1 MFYKK
6 IFIGLS
12 IFLFIQ
18 TEVIAQTDSAHF
30 ANYTTTANRN
40 KLYNNLVRSI
50 NKNLLLSLNDETES
64 YWEDAFSSIELLDY
78 KADWIRNRIFYAF
91 DSLQYRTTG
100 FQRALLELVYTAYPK
115 LFAKNV
121 TGLMTQ
127 TSNSKIFAMCAEY
140 LLQNSPDSY
149 RDEKTRTLLKKLL
162 VKKIKDAP
170 DDAILKSLSFR
181 LETKITQPAY
191 KILPAIFSKNFI
203 SGNVVMYSIQR
214 KDRNYPGIVLIRDS
228 DGKFWR
234 DSAGNIFNVPQLA
247 RSITNLPGYLTNG
260 NTPQG
265 IFRMDD
271 FGVSSSS
278 FIGPTTNIQLT
289 MPGETSLQL
298 FMKDSTITD
307 TAWTKEWYKKLMP
320 SGLKNYSPMYGSFYA
335 GKAGRTEIISHGT
348 TVDPEYYKG
357 SSYYPLTPTQGCLC
371 TKELWSASNGS
382 RVYSDQ
388 QKLVNAIQHAGGP
401 DGYCVVIEL
410 DDKKQAI
417 NINEVLPFILRSESL
432 K

>member
-6 IFIGLS
+6 IFIGLLLFLCVQNEVNAQNDS
-12 IFLFIQ
+12 I
-18 TEVIAQTDSAHF
+18 VF
-30 ANYTTTANRN
+30 AKYTMATNRN
-40 KLYNNLVRSI
+40 KLYNNLVRNI
-50 NKNLLLSLNDETES
+50 NKDLLLSINEETES
-64 YWEDAFSSIELLDY
+64 NWEDAFSSIELLHY
-78 KADWIRNRIFYAF
+78 NADWIRNRIVYAF
-91 DSLQYRTTG
+91 DSVQYRTPG
-100 FQRALLELVYTAYPK
+100 FQRALLELIYTEYPK
-115 LFAKNV
+115 LFVKNAKE
-121 TGLMTQ
+121 LLLQ
-127 TSNSKIFAMCAEY
+127 TSNSKNFAMCAEY
-140 LLQNSPDSY
+140 LLQNSN
-149 RDEKTRTLLKKLL
+149 DEKTRTFLKKLL
-162 VKKIKDAP
+162 IKKIKDAP

-181 LETKITQPAY
+181 LENKITQPAY
-191 KILPAIFSKNFI
+191 KILPTIFSKDFL
-203 SGNVVMYSIQR
+203 SGKVVMYSIQR
-214 KDRNYPGIVLIRDS
+214 KDRNYPGIVLIRNKE
-228 DGKFWR
+228 GKFIR

-247 RSITNLPGYLTNG
+247 RSITDLPGYLTNG

-265 IFRMDD
+265 IFRMYG

-289 MPGETSLQL
+289 MPAETSLQF

-307 TAWTKEWYKKLMP
+307 TAWTEEWYKKLLP
-320 SGLKNYSPMYGSFYA
+320 VSLKNYASLYGSYYA

-357 SSYYPLTPTQGCLC
+357 KTYFPITPTQGCLC

-388 QKLVNAIQHAGGP
+388 QKLIEAIKLAGGP

-410 DDKKQAI
+410 DDKKQPV
-417 NINEVLPFILRSESL
+417 NINEVLPFILRSESH

>member
-1 MFYKK
+1 MLFKK
-6 IFIGLS
+6 FFIGLLL
-12 IFLFIQ
+12 FLFIKI
-18 TEVIAQTDSAHF
+18 EIKAQADSVPF
-30 ANYTTTANRN
+30 AKYTTTAGRE
-40 KLYNNLVRSI
+40 KLYNNSVRTI

-78 KADWIRNRIFYAF
+78 KADWIRNRIVYAF
-91 DSLQYRTTG
+91 DSVQYRTTG

-115 LFAKNV
+115 LFVKNA
-121 TGLMTQ
+121 TALMRQ

-140 LLQNSPDSY
+140 LLQNSN
-149 RDEKTRTLLKKLL
+149 DEKTIALLKKLL
-162 VKKIKDAP
+162 INKIKNAS

-181 LETKITQPAY
+181 LENKITQPAN
-191 KILPAIFSKNFI
+191 KILPQIFSKNFL

-214 KDRNYPGIVLIRDS
+214 KDRNYPGIVLIRNKE
-228 DGKFWR
+228 GKFIR

-265 IFRMDD
+265 IFRMHG
-271 FGVSSSS
+271 FGISSSS

-298 FMKDSTITD
+298 FMKDSTISD
-307 TAWTKEWYKKLMP
+307 TAWTEDWYKKLLP
-320 SGLKNYSPMYGSFYA
+320 PTVKNYSPLYGSFYA

-348 TVDPEYYKG
+348 TVDPEYYKDQ
-357 SSYYPLTPTQGCLC
+357 SYYPLTPTQGCLC
-371 TKELWSASNGS
+371 TKELWSGSNGS

-388 QKLVNAIQHAGGP
+388 QRLVNAIQSAGGP

-410 DDKKQAI
+410 DDKKQPV
-417 NINEVLPFILRSESL
+417 NINEVLSFILRSESL

>member
-6 IFIGLS
+6 IFIGLLLFLCVQNEVNAQNDS
-12 IFLFIQ
+12 I
-18 TEVIAQTDSAHF
+18 VF
-30 ANYTTTANRN
+30 AKYTTATNRN
-40 KLYNNLVRSI
+40 KLYNNLVRNI
-50 NKNLLLSLNDETES
+50 NKDLLLSINEETES
-64 YWEDAFSSIELLDY
+64 NWEDAFSSIELLHY
-78 KADWIRNRIFYAF
+78 NADWIRNRIVYAF
-91 DSLQYRTTG
+91 DSVQYRTPG
-100 FQRALLELVYTAYPK
+100 FQRALLELIYTEYPK
-115 LFAKNV
+115 LFAQNV
-121 TGLMTQ
+121 RALLLQ
-127 TSNSKIFAMCAEY
+127 TSNSKNFAMCAEY
-140 LLQNSPDSY
+140 LLQNSN
-149 RDEKTRTLLKKLL
+149 DEKTRTFLKKLL
-162 VKKIKDAP
+162 IKKIKDAP

-181 LETKITQPAY
+181 LENKITQPAY
-191 KILPAIFSKNFI
+191 KILPTIFSKDFL
-203 SGNVVMYSIQR
+203 SGKVVMYSIQR
-214 KDRNYPGIVLIRDS
+214 KDRNYPGIVLIRNKE
-228 DGKFWR
+228 GKFIR

-247 RSITNLPGYLTNG
+247 RSITDLPGYLTNG

-265 IFRMDD
+265 IFRMYG

-289 MPGETSLQL
+289 MPAETSLQF

-307 TAWTKEWYKKLMP
+307 TAWTEEWYKKLLP
-320 SGLKNYSPMYGSFYA
+320 ASLKNYASLYGSYYA

-357 SSYYPLTPTQGCLC
+357 KTYFPITPTQGCLC

-388 QKLVNAIQHAGGP
+388 QKLIEAIKLAGGP

-410 DDKKQAI
+410 DDKKQPV
-417 NINEVLPFILRSESL
+417 NINEVLPFILRSESH